1 MEYNFNK
8 IEDNSRKK
16 WNDWN
21 VYKTETDPS
30 KPKFYVLDMFPYPS
44 GSGLHV
50 GHPLGYIA
58 SDIFSRYK
66 KHCGF
71 NVLHPMGFDAFGLP
85 AEQYAIQTG
94 RHPAATTAENIH
106 RFKEQLGSMGFNYD
120 WSREVQT
127 CEPQYYK
134 WTQWIFLQLFK
145 SWYNKKTNKA
155 EDIETLV
162 TIFSSEGNV
171 NVEAATDFDTAFS
184 EDDWNEFNEKQKQE
198 ILMNYRLAYLSYAEV
213 NWCPELGTVLANDEV
228 KDGRSERGGH
238 PVIKKKMRQWFL
250 RITAY
255 AERLLNDLDT
265 LAWSDSMKEMQR
277 NWIGRSEGAQVFFD
291 LPDFNMQLEIYTTR
305 PDTIF
310 GVTFMVLAPE
320 HPLVEIITRPEH
332 AQEVADYLQ
341 YVQSRS
347 ERERQ
352 AEVKKVT
359 GAFTGSLAVNPLN
372 GERIPV
378 FISEYVLMGYGTG
391 AIMAVPSDDDR
402 DHAFATHFNLPII
415 DVIDKGMYP
424 GATRDDKLGKMINSG
439 FIDGLEVMD
448 AIKAVNNKLEELA
461 IGKPQ
466 VQYRIRDAIFGRQRY
481 WGEPIP
487 IYYADETPYPMD
499 EKELPL
505 VLPEMEDFKPGENGD
520 PPLAK
525 LKDWSYSPS
534 HGKASPPPPLQRRG
548 ESEVYY
554 SASQKGEKNSGEKT
568 DSRDTPSPSERG
580 AGGEAHRRGESE
592 PGYYTADGRN
602 WEKLK
607 EQGRE
612 LRKNQTE
619 AEEIL
624 WERLRDNQIGHK
636 IRRQHAIDIFIA
648 DFVCLLKKVVIEI
661 DGGIHLDAEQ
671 KEYDNN
677 RTFELN
683 QKGFEV
689 IRFTNDEV
697 IKNIDQV
704 VKKIKVKL
712 DSKPSLEKDEGL
724 DSPSPLE
731 RGTGGEAPSGLD
743 EAGYPL
749 EPTTMPGWAG
759 SSWYFLRYMDPRND
773 KEFVSRQAEQY
784 WQDIDLY
791 IGGTEHAVGHLLYAR
806 FWQKFLYDR
815 GYVSKVEP
823 FKRLVNQGMIQG
835 RSNFVYRDKDSNKYV
850 SFNLKEKYEVTPL
863 HVDVSLTE
871 NDILDIEKFKQWQPE
886 NADSQ
891 FVLEDGKY
899 ICGVEVEK
907 MSKSKFNV
915 VNPDDIISQYGADTF
930 RMYEMFLGPIEQSK
944 PWNTNGIDGVY
955 KFVRK
960 LWRLF
965 YDENGKLLLKDEPA
979 TEQELKV
986 IHKTIKKIREDIER
1000 FSFNTCIST
1009 FMVCVNELTDLRC
1022 TKRMVLHDLAILIA
1036 PFAPHLAEELWE
1048 KLGNKSSVTLAA
1060 YPEYN
1065 QKYLVESN
1073 FEYPVSING
1082 KLRTKINLP
1091 LDLVQD
1097 KVQEEVLASDVV
1109 QKWLDGKPPKKF
1121 IYVPGKIINI
1131 VV

>member
-1 MEYNFNK
+1 MEYKFTD
-8 IEDNSRKK
+8 IEKK
-16 WNDWN
+16 WQDYWKKNIT
-21 VYKTETDPS
+21 YKVETDPS
-30 KPKFYVLDMFPYPS
+30 KPKYYVLDMFPYPS

-58 SDIFSRYK
+58 SDIYSRYK

-94 RHPAATTAENIH
+94 RHPAETTAENIK

-127 CEPQYYK
+127 SDPEYYK

-145 SWYNKKTNKA
+145 SWYNKKTDKA
-155 EDIETLV
+155 ESIETLEK
-162 TIFSSEGNV
+162 IFSTEGNI
-171 NVEAATDFDTAFS
+171 NVQAATDFDSAFS
-184 EDDWNEFNEKQKQE
+184 EDEWNDFSEKQKQDV
-198 ILMNYRLAYLSYAEV
+198 LMNYRLAYLSYAEV

-255 AERLLNDLDT
+255 AERLLKDLDT

-291 LPDFNMQLEIYTTR
+291 LPDFNLQLEVYTTR

-320 HPLVEIITRPEH
+320 HPLVDIITSPSN
-332 AQEVADYLQ
+332 AQEVLEYRN

-359 GAFTGSLAVNPLN
+359 GAFTGALAVNPLN

-415 DVIDKGMYP
+415 DVIDKGEYP
-424 GATRDDKLGKMINSG
+424 GATKDDKVGKMINSS
-439 FIDGLEVMD
+439 FIDGMEVMD

-487 IYYADETPYPMD
+487 IYYADEVPYPMD

-505 VLPEMEDFKPGENGD
+505 LLPEMEDFKPSPDGE

-525 LKDWSYSPS
+525 IKDWNY
-534 HGKASPPPPLQRRG
+534 
-548 ESEVYY
+548 
-554 SASQKGEKNSGEKT
+554 
-568 DSRDTPSPSERG
+568 
-580 AGGEAHRRGESE
+580 
-592 PGYYTADGRN
+592 
-602 WEKLK
+602 
-607 EQGRE
+607 
-612 LRKNQTE
+612 
-619 AEEIL
+619 
-624 WERLRDNQIGHK
+624 
-636 IRRQHAIDIFIA
+636 
-648 DFVCLLKKVVIEI
+648 
-661 DGGIHLDAEQ
+661 
-671 KEYDNN
+671 
-677 RTFELN
+677 
-683 QKGFEV
+683 
-689 IRFTNDEV
+689 
-697 IKNIDQV
+697 
-704 VKKIKVKL
+704 
-712 DSKPSLEKDEGL
+712 
-724 DSPSPLE
+724 
-731 RGTGGEAPSGLD
+731 
-743 EAGYPL
+743 

-773 KEFVSRQAEQY
+773 NEFLSKQAEQY

-835 RSNFVYRDKDSNKYV
+835 ISPRVYTCVVNGKSYQISSDEINFDDKKVRLNGEWHSVEGHIGYKRQDYNITTTVGDQLRIYQKTLEKWYETGTYLATVNPNDPNVIWKVDEKS
-850 SFNLKEKYEVTPL
+850 EKYIVAGFE
-863 HVDVSLTE
+863 
-871 NDILDIEKFKQWQPE
+871 I
-886 NADSQ
+886 
-891 FVLEDGKY
+891 
-899 ICGVEVEK
+899 EK
-907 MSKSKFNV
+907 MSKSKYNV
-915 VNPDDIISQYGADTF
+915 VNPDNIIALYGADTF

-965 YDENGKLLLKDEPA
+965 YDENGKLLVKDEPA

-1000 FSFNTCIST
+1000 FSFNTCVST

-1022 TKRMVLHDLAILIA
+1022 TKRQVLHDLSILIA

-1048 KLGNKSSVTLAA
+1048 KLGNKGSVTLAA

-1065 QKYLVESN
+1065 QQCLVESS
-1073 FEYPVSING
+1073 FEYPISING

-1091 LDLVQD
+1091 LDLVHD

-1109 QKWLDGKPPKKF
+1109 QKWLEGKPPKKF